1 MASLHQF
8 IPSIFLFI
16 FIIKGNSLPKY
27 PPPSFSCGDGVNFAY
42 PFWQR
47 SQKPNHFGYT
57 SLGVTCIN
65 KTPTIQLDNNH
76 LYRVKSVNNS
86 ENSFVVSFYELGDT
100 TCPVAPHDVVI
111 NRSSFLTYSNNVKL
125 VNFFYNCT
133 VYPSGVEPIKCLQVG
148 ARHSYVFL
156 DGSVPKFDWKTNC
169 DSLVT
174 IPMSI
179 ESSITTDF
187 GKGMKQ
193 GFELKWSTS
202 VECASCEASS
212 GLCVYDNEQ
221 MFSCSCGKG
230 GRYANCHERG
240 LVSSKFKW
248 GLLSIGLLICC
259 VIIGVTI
266 LYIVKKRK
274 DGSYKRGFNRLPTGG
289 K

>member
-8 IPSIFLFI
+8 LPSIFLFI

-27 PPPSFSCGDGVNFAY
+27 PPPFFSCGDGVNFAY

-111 NRSSFLTYSNNVKL
+111 NSSSFLTYSNNVKL
-125 VNFFYNCT
+125 
-133 VYPSGVEPIKCLQVG
+133 CLQVG

-179 ESSITTDF
+179 ENSITTDF

-202 VECASCEASS
+202 IECASCEASS

-230 GRYANCHERG
+230 GRNANCHERG

-248 GLLSIGLLICC
+248 GLLS
-259 VIIGVTI
+259 IGVTI

-274 DGSYKRGFNRLPTGG
+274 DGSYKRGFNRLPAGG

>member
-8 IPSIFLFI
+8 LPSIFLFI

-27 PPPSFSCGDGVNFAY
+27 PPPSFSCGDGVDFAY

-65 KTPTIQLDNNH
+65 KTPTIELDNNH

-100 TCPVAPHDVVI
+100 TCPVALHDVI
-111 NRSSFLTYSNNVKL
+111 NNSSFLTYSNNVKL

-156 DGSVPKFDWKTNC
+156 NGSVPKFDWKTNC

-212 GLCVYDNEQ
+212 GFCVYDNEQ

-230 GRYANCHERG
+230 GRYENCHER
-240 LVSSKFKW
+240 
-248 GLLSIGLLICC
+248 
-259 VIIGVTI
+259 GVTI

-274 DGSYKRGFNRLPTGG
+274 DGIYKRGFNRLPTGG